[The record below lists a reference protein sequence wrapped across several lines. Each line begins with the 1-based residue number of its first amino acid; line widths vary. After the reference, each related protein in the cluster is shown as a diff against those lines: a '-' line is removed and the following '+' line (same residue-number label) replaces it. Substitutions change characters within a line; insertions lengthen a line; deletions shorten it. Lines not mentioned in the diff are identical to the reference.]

1 MSQPNR
7 ILPQSKETLLKSYTK
22 RLKDDVKS
30 ILDNFTEIVKSSK
43 VINLT
48 EIWGLKPAWRL
59 SLLHWALSSE
69 QTIHLTS
76 IFTQDYFEAN
86 GVNYF
91 LLYCISFHRCVYFS
105 LLCGSEM
112 CFCSA
117 FHHQNFACF
126 TKGLIFLPYFDPT
139 CFIQMFEDLFP
150 SRHFW
155 SHHKA
160 TSCLFFSF
168 LICFACKLLG
178 KFFWGLYL
186 FKAGWLCKLWLKSHS
201 DDNCLIDLFQLRLY

>member
-59 SLLHWALSSE
+59 SLLHWALPSQ

-86 GVNYF
+86 GVNCF
-91 LLYCISFHRCVYFS
+91 LLYCISFHRRVYFS

-112 CFCSA
+112 CFFSV
-117 FHHQNFACF
+117 FHHQNLACF
-126 TKGLIFLPYFDPT
+126 TSGLISYHILTLLVSYKCLRICSSPGICRVVIRLLLVYSFPFLFVLHVN
-139 CFIQMFEDLFP
+139 F
-150 SRHFW
+150 
-155 SHHKA
+155 
-160 TSCLFFSF
+160 
-168 LICFACKLLG
+168 
-178 KFFWGLYL
+178 
-186 FKAGWLCKLWLKSHS
+186 
-201 DDNCLIDLFQLRLY
+201 